1 MARKRERRKFDAAFK
16 IEAVR
21 RMQERRGL
29 QVPLSQ
35 IARDVGLRPE
45 QLRRWATQMAVRAGQ
60 RPSDVFPGEGKV
72 PSAEEELRRLRREL
86 DVLRQERDF
95 LKRAAAY
102 FAKESR

>member
-29 QVPLSQ
+29 KVPLSQ

-45 QLRRWATQMAVRAGQ
+45 QLRRWATQMEARSGQ
-60 RPSDVFPGEGKV
+60 GPSDVFPGEGKV